1 MAGVRDKTKQIEALR
16 KLGLSEEEIQEVMEY
31 DSKIDKGTK
40 NLEHDLSAEQE
51 KIAKKAAHVKG
62 KAVALPDEKPQ
73 KKERKAKENP
83 TKELVIAEIARFL
96 TENAEIS
103 AENVE
108 ILNKTRQIAFKIGEN
123 NYEIALTEK
132 RKPKK

>member
-1 MAGVRDKTKQIEALR
+1 MATLKEIEKQKQAMR
-16 KLGLSEEEIQEVMEY
+16 KMGMSEEEIKELMEY
-31 DSKIDKGTK
+31 DKEIDKGKK
-40 NLEHDLSAEQE
+40 NLEHDLTKEQE
-51 KIAKKAAHVKG
+51 KQAR
-62 KAVALPDEKPQ
+62 AVANQKRGADRPTEEKE
-73 KKERKAKENP
+73 KKPKKTKENP
-83 TKELVIAEIARFL
+83 VKETVIAEIARFL
-96 TENAEIS
+96 AENGEIS

>member
-1 MAGVRDKTKQIEALR
+1 MATLKEIKRQKDAMR
-16 KLGLSEEEIQEVMEY
+16 KLGMTEEEIEELMEY
-31 DSKIDKGTK
+31 DKEIDKGKK

-62 KAVALPDEKPQ
+62 KAIVLPDEKPQ

>member
-1 MAGVRDKTKQIEALR
+1 MATLKEIERQKDAMR
-16 KLGLSEEEIQEVMEY
+16 KLGMTEEEIEELMEY
-31 DSKIDKGTK
+31 DKEIDKGKK

-51 KIAKKAAHVKG
+51 KIAKKAIHVKG

>member
-1 MAGVRDKTKQIEALR
+1 MARGTDKTKQIEALR
-16 KLGLSEEEIQEVMEY
+16 KLGLSEEEIKEVMDY
-31 DSKIDKGTK
+31 DEKVDKGSK
-40 NLEHDLSAEQE
+40 NLEHDLTKEQE
-51 KIAKKAAHVKG
+51 KIAKKAIHVTG
-62 KAVALPDEKPQ
+62 KAIANEPQ
-73 KKERKAKENP
+73 KRERKAKENP
-83 TKELVIAEIARFL
+83 TKELVIAELAKFL
-96 TENAEIS
+96 AENSEIS

>member
-1 MAGVRDKTKQIEALR
+1 MASAKDQEKQKQALR
-16 KLGLSEEEIQEVMEY
+16 KLGLSEEEIKELMEY
-31 DSKIDKGTK
+31 DNKIDKGQK
-40 NLEHDLSAEQE
+40 NLEHDLTAEQE
-51 KIAKKAAHVKG
+51 KIAKKAIHVTG
-62 KAVALPDEKPQ
+62 KSIKSENTPKQ
-73 KKERKAKENP
+73 ERKSKGNP
-83 TKELVIAEIARFL
+83 TKELVIAEFAKFL
-96 TENAEIS
+96 AENSEIS

>member
-1 MAGVRDKTKQIEALR
+1 MATLKEIERQKDAMR
-16 KLGLSEEEIQEVMEY
+16 KLGMTEEEIEELMEY
-31 DSKIDKGTK
+31 DKEIDKGKK
-40 NLEHDLSAEQE
+40 NLEHDLTKEQE
-51 KIAKKAAHVKG
+51 KQAR
-62 KAVALPDEKPQ
+62 AVANQKRGADRPTEEKE
-73 KKERKAKENP
+73 KKPKKTKENP

>member
-1 MAGVRDKTKQIEALR
+1 MATLKEIEKQKEAMR
-16 KLGLSEEEIQEVMEY
+16 KLGMTKEEIEELMEY
-31 DSKIDKGTK
+31 DKEIDKGKK
-40 NLEHDLSAEQE
+40 NLEHDLTKEQE
-51 KIAKKAAHVKG
+51 KQAR
-62 KAVALPDEKPQ
+62 AVANQKRGADRPTEEKE
-73 KKERKAKENP
+73 KKPKKTKENP
-83 TKELVIAEIARFL
+83 VKETVIAEIARFL
-96 TENAEIS
+96 AENGEIS